1 MASTNSLSLPP
12 SKVIQPYV
20 GGVTKEASRIA
31 GGFSVSQFGRPRE
44 NKRVMIYY
52 ANFESPVAPLLAAVT
67 EKGLALLEFSR
78 HRRRRPGMPG
88 LPPLICAEPSSNA
101 VESAEK
107 LAPYL
112 DQLRQYFAGE
122 RREFT
127 LPLDLHGTEFQL
139 RCWRALLEIGYGE
152 VRTYAQL
159 ARAVG
164 SPNGFRA
171 VGAANGANP
180 VSIIVPC
187 HRVIAS
193 DGTLGG
199 YGGGLDVK
207 EKLLR
212 LEGGWPIDKK

>member
-1 MASTNSLSLPP
+1 ML
-12 SKVIQPYV
+12 
-20 GGVTKEASRIA
+20 
-31 GGFSVSQFGRPRE
+31 
-44 NKRVMIYY
+44 IYY
-52 ANFESPVAPLLAAVT
+52 TNFASPVGPLLVAASP
-67 EKGLALLEFSR
+67 KGLVLLEFSG
-78 HRRRRPGMPG
+78 HRRRRPGMPESL
-88 LPPLICAEPSSNA
+88 LPLPANALSKA
-101 VESAEK
+101 VESTEK
-107 LAPYL
+107 LSPYL

-139 RCWRALLEIGYGE
+139 RCWHALLEIGYGE
-152 VRTYAQL
+152 IRTYAQL
-159 ARAVG
+159 ARTVD
-164 SPNGFRA
+164 SPKGFRA

-199 YGGGLDVK
+199 YGGGLEVK

-212 LEGGWPIDKK
+212 LEGVWPISTGQLG

>member
-1 MASTNSLSLPP
+1 MQHPRLSGRTLTMLIHYTN
-12 SKVIQPYV
+12 
-20 GGVTKEASRIA
+20 
-31 GGFSVSQFGRPRE
+31 FD
-44 NKRVMIYY
+44 
-52 ANFESPVAPLLAAVT
+52 SPVGPMLVAASD
-67 EKGLALLEFSR
+67 KGLVLLEFSPPR
-78 HRRRRPGMPG
+78 PGRRPNPQSNVAQLSVRGAASGSAG
-88 LPPLICAEPSSNA
+88 LGPNPQSNA

-107 LAPYL
+107 LGPYL

-127 LPLDLHGTEFQL
+127 VPIDLHGTEFQL
-139 RCWRALLEIGYGE
+139 RCWHALLKIGYGE
-152 VRTYAQL
+152 LRTYAQL

-187 HRVIAS
+187 HRVVAS

-199 YGGGLDVK
+199 YGGGLEVK

-212 LEGGWPIDKK
+212 LEGGWPIGTGQLF

>member
-1 MASTNSLSLPP
+1 MLVAASD
-12 SKVIQPYV
+12 
-20 GGVTKEASRIA
+20 
-31 GGFSVSQFGRPRE
+31 
-44 NKRVMIYY
+44 
-52 ANFESPVAPLLAAVT
+52 
-67 EKGLALLEFSR
+67 KGLVLLEFSP
-78 HRRRRPGMPG
+78 HRPGRRPNPQ
-88 LPPLICAEPSSNA
+88 SNA
-101 VESAEK
+101 VQSSVREAASDSTGLRPNPQSTPVESAEI

-112 DQLRQYFAGE
+112 DQLNQYFAGE

-127 LPLDLHGTEFQL
+127 VPLDLHGTEFQL
-139 RCWRALLEIGYGE
+139 RCWHALLKIGYGE
-152 VRTYAQL
+152 TRTYAQL

-199 YGGGLDVK
+199 YGGGLEVK

-212 LEGGWPIDKK
+212 LEGGWPIGTGQLF

>member
-1 MASTNSLSLPP
+1 MLIHYTNF
-12 SKVIQPYV
+12 
-20 GGVTKEASRIA
+20 A
-31 GGFSVSQFGRPRE
+31 
-44 NKRVMIYY
+44 
-52 ANFESPVAPLLAAVT
+52 SPVGPLLVAASP
-67 EKGLALLEFSR
+67 KGLVLLEFSG
-78 HRRRRPGMPG
+78 HRRQRPGMPERL
-88 LPPLICAEPSSNA
+88 LPLPANPQSMAAGASVGAAASVSARLRANPQSL
-101 VESAEK
+101 VESTEN
-107 LAPYL
+107 LRPYL

-139 RCWRALLEIGYGE
+139 RCWHALLEIGYGE
-152 VRTYAQL
+152 IRTYAQL
-159 ARAVG
+159 ARTVD
-164 SPNGFRA
+164 SPIGFRA

-199 YGGGLDVK
+199 YGGGLEVK

-212 LEGGWPIDKK
+212 LEGVWPISTGQLG

>member
-1 MASTNSLSLPP
+1 MRHAVVPPRCNMLIHYTN
-12 SKVIQPYV
+12 
-20 GGVTKEASRIA
+20 
-31 GGFSVSQFGRPRE
+31 FD
-44 NKRVMIYY
+44 
-52 ANFESPVAPLLAAVT
+52 SPVGPMLVAASD
-67 EKGLALLEFSR
+67 KGLVLLEFSG
-78 HRRRRPGMPG
+78 HRRRRPGMPEIPLQLRMSAQSNPDSAG
-88 LPPLICAEPSSNA
+88 LRTSPPSNA
-101 VESAEK
+101 VESTDK
-107 LAPYL
+107 LEPYL

-127 LPLDLHGTEFQL
+127 LPLDLRGTEFQL
-139 RCWRALLEIGYGE
+139 RCWHALLEIGYGE
-152 VRTYAQL
+152 IRTYAQL

-199 YGGGLDVK
+199 YGGGLEVK

-212 LEGGWPIDKK
+212 LEGGWPIGTGQLC

>member
-1 MASTNSLSLPP
+1 MLIHYTNF
-12 SKVIQPYV
+12 V
-20 GGVTKEASRIA
+20 
-31 GGFSVSQFGRPRE
+31 
-44 NKRVMIYY
+44 
-52 ANFESPVAPLLAAVT
+52 SPVGPLLVAASP
-67 EKGLALLEFSR
+67 KGLVLLEFSG
-78 HRRRRPGMPG
+78 HRRRRPGIPESP
-88 LPPLICAEPSSNA
+88 LPLPANAPSNA
-101 VESAEK
+101 VESTEK
-107 LAPYL
+107 LRPYL

-139 RCWRALLEIGYGE
+139 RCWHALLEIGYGE
-152 VRTYAQL
+152 IRTYAQL

-164 SPNGFRA
+164 SPKGFRA

-199 YGGGLDVK
+199 YGGGLEVK

-212 LEGGWPIDKK
+212 LEGVWPSGTGQLG

>member
-1 MASTNSLSLPP
+1 LNEL
-12 SKVIQPYV
+12 
-20 GGVTKEASRIA
+20 
-31 GGFSVSQFGRPRE
+31 
-44 NKRVMIYY
+44 
-52 ANFESPVAPLLAAVT
+52 ES
-67 EKGLALLEFSR
+67 
-78 HRRRRPGMPG
+78 
-88 LPPLICAEPSSNA
+88 
-101 VESAEK
+101 VESSAE
-107 LAPYL
+107 LRPYL

-122 RREFT
+122 RREFSV
-127 LPLDLHGTEFQL
+127 PLDLHGTEFQL
-139 RCWRALLEIGYGE
+139 QCWLALLKIGYGE
-152 VRTYAQL
+152 IRTYAQL

-212 LEGGWPIDKK
+212 LKGAWPIGTGQLF

>member
-1 MASTNSLSLPP
+1 MLVAASD
-12 SKVIQPYV
+12 
-20 GGVTKEASRIA
+20 
-31 GGFSVSQFGRPRE
+31 
-44 NKRVMIYY
+44 
-52 ANFESPVAPLLAAVT
+52 
-67 EKGLALLEFSR
+67 KGLVLLEFSR
-78 HRRRRPGMPG
+78 HRRRRPGMPEI
-88 LPPLICAEPSSNA
+88 PLHVRTNPQSDA
-101 VESAEK
+101 VESTDK
-107 LAPYL
+107 LEPYL

-139 RCWRALLEIGYGE
+139 RCWHALLEIGYGE
-152 VRTYAQL
+152 IRTYAQL

-199 YGGGLDVK
+199 YGGGLEAK

-212 LEGGWPIDKK
+212 LEGGWPIGSGQLR

>member
-1 MASTNSLSLPP
+1 MRVAAS
-12 SKVIQPYV
+12 
-20 GGVTKEASRIA
+20 
-31 GGFSVSQFGRPRE
+31 
-44 NKRVMIYY
+44 
-52 ANFESPVAPLLAAVT
+52 
-67 EKGLALLEFSR
+67 EKGLVLLEFSL
-78 HRRRRPGMPG
+78 HRRRRSGMPESPG
-88 LPPLICAEPSSNA
+88 APTNPQSNP
-101 VESAEK
+101 VESNDK
-107 LAPYL
+107 FGPYL

-127 LPLDLHGTEFQL
+127 VPLDLQGTEFQL
-139 RCWRALLEIGYGE
+139 RCWHALLEIGFGE
-152 VRTYAQL
+152 IRTYAQL

-199 YGGGLDVK
+199 YGGGLEVK

-212 LEGGWPIDKK
+212 LEGAWPIDTGSLG